1 MDESGSQY
9 DEEYPE
15 EASNKSYS
23 EHSYG
28 QPESQ
33 RSENN
38 ENNSRAS

>member
-9 DEEYPE
+9 DEEDYPE

-28 QPESQ
+28 EQE
-33 RSENN
+33 
-38 ENNSRAS
+38 